1 MTETKNCTKC
11 GCPCH
16 CKWDSC
22 ENGACGCDICDC
34 GTIAEEVPSTF
45 FTPTNVASA

>member
-1 MTETKNCTKC
+1 MTELRRCEKC

-16 CKWDSC
+16 CKWDAC
-22 ENGACGCDICDC
+22 ENGPCGGDICEC
-34 GTIAEEVPSTF
+34 GSTKEDVPSSF